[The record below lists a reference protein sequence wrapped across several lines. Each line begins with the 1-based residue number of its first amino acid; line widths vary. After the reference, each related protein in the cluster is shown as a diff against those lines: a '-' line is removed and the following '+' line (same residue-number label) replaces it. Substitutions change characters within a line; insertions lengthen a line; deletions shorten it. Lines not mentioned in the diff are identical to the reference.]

1 MKSIC
6 LTMILCIALVT
17 GCTTGR
23 ATVVTAPPV
32 VDTCRMPSGYRV
44 NSAIETAKNTLNDCP
59 EKFDEVFTALLD
71 VARHNP
77 TPGNAELIQDMFKD
91 LIRQN
96 KVSETYSKSL
106 YQQYFSR
113 RFVSIP
119 DVKVYRLSG
128 ETDSIKKELKR
139 ELELKRIGMVECCN
153 DKESYTLAEAE
164 FARLLNFI
172 ENLLLNEDYLQTVQ
186 R

>member
-44 NSAIETAKNTLNDCP
+44 NSAIET
-59 EKFDEVFTALLD
+59 
-71 VARHNP
+71 
-77 TPGNAELIQDMFKD
+77 AELIQDMFKD